1 MDIQF
6 FEISNIILEWK
17 LVRDDYTGTDFKTFS
32 KVSSLKDDG
41 ENMKQRLNF
50 VKIASLIKEKCLLQ
64 FLYKFIFRY
73 RQQKTTDCTV
83 FKFRHFIVTPF
94 GRMQR

>member
-50 VKIASLIKEKCLLQ
+50 IKIASLIKEKCLLQ
-64 FLYKFIFRY
+64 ILYKLINTFTNKI
-73 RQQKTTDCTV
+73 
-83 FKFRHFIVTPF
+83 ISASN
-94 GRMQR
+94 